1 MKKSLY
7 FILLIGLSWACQ
19 KREYPVFQHLPSSAY
34 IHPKST
40 SILSN
45 NDQPTQVTTQ
55 SSVASPQLA
64 ASANDDVASV
74 VQPSKPSYSTAQESV
89 SKVTEAPIQQ
99 TWQEKVI
106 SKKIQKR
113 VEKVSSSTKA
123 ASPKAKADTVA
134 LLSLIFGGAGLLL
147 LLAGGGLGLLLG
159 LAGLIMGIIGLSR
172 VKRGLAPQSS
182 RTMAILGII
191 FGGVVTLLAILVIA
205 VVAANF
211 TFV

>member
-1 MKKSLY
+1 MKKNVYLL
-7 FILLIGLSWACQ
+7 LLIGFSWACQ

-34 IHPKST
+34 SHPGT
-40 SILSN
+40 T
-45 NDQPTQVTTQ
+45 PVPAAEPPAQVTTQ
-55 SSVASPQLA
+55 SAVMTAPLTA
-64 ASANDDVASV
+64 AADNDLASV
-74 VQPSKPSYSTAQESV
+74 LKSTPPN
-89 SKVTEAPIQQ
+89 VTATPEAITKAPAQQ
-99 TWQEKVI
+99 TWQEKVVV
-106 SKKIQKR
+106 KKLKKR
-113 VEKVSSSTKA
+113 VEKENSSTKA
-123 ASPKAKADTVA
+123 AAPKAKADTVA